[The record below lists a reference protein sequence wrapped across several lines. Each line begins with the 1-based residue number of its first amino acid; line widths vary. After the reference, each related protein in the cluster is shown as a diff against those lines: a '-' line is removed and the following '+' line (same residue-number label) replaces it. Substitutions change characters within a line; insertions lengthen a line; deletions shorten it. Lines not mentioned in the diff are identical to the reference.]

1 MNQQNQSSR
10 WNIRWIDLGE
20 LFIVLFI
27 IGFGA
32 YLRFYN
38 LRSYPDWY
46 SDEGAFINIATN
58 LLQGKLQYF
67 ALNNSILLAGRPPLF
82 FFLLAGISSIFG
94 TDIVVI
100 RGLSAACGVLS
111 IVFLYRLAREMV
123 NRRTAIWSAFVLT
136 IFPEAVAYNRI
147 GFTYNLQAPLAV
159 LSILCLWKYIHNRN
173 WIWRNSAAV
182 IAGLALASDYAGI
195 ILVMVVVGVVLWVEK
210 QAFIQA
216 CFLALAPL
224 VLMLIFLML
233 SWPQNTMTD
242 LAYSFGRAGNGIY
255 GRFISSIKTYVETI
269 RQVGWLPI
277 GLLGLLF
284 MPDRKARLLVLSL
297 TGGLLLFI
305 ISLVKPYGH
314 GYFYLIPLFPW
325 LAFGCGIVLELFV
338 SKAFNFFVEMIKLL
352 AERLNQYLKKIEN
365 RYFTLFSGFASA
377 MMVTLI
383 VFSPLIW
390 ISNIDYQVFVVQSKS
405 YQGAIQAT
413 HFNKGTSKAQ
423 DAEAL
428 LQFLNEHV
436 NKDDVILASPHI
448 AWGIHAR
455 SADFLQLLAYQ
466 GKSAFALPPLERS
479 RFAYDLSSEQVNYVV
494 LDNLWRGWA
503 VNLMPDLRA
512 TLQEVRNWPQVY
524 KAGEFVV
531 YANPEK

>member
-1 MNQQNQSSR
+1 MNQQNHSSR
-10 WNIRWIDLGE
+10 WHIRGIDLGG
-20 LFIVLFI
+20 LFIFLSIVC
-27 IGFGA
+27 FGA
-32 YLRFYN
+32 YLRFSH
-38 LRSYPDWY
+38 LRTYPDWY

-67 ALNNSILLAGRPPLF
+67 ALNNSILLSGRPPLF
-82 FFLLAGISSIFG
+82 LFLLAGLSSIFG

-100 RGLSAACGVLS
+100 RSLSAACGVLS
-111 IVFLYRLAREMV
+111 IIFLYRLVREMV
-123 NRRTAIWSAFVLT
+123 NRRTAIWSVFALA

-173 WIWRNSAAV
+173 WIWRSAAVV
-182 IAGLALASDYAGI
+182 IAGLTLASDYAGI
-195 ILVMVVVGVVLWVEK
+195 ILVVVVLGVVLGIEK
-210 QAFIQA
+210 RAFIQA
-216 CFLALAPL
+216 CFLAITP
-224 VLMLIFLML
+224 LMLMVIFLLL
-233 SWPQNTMTD
+233 SWPQNTMAD
-242 LAYSFGRAGNGIY
+242 LVYSFGRAGIGIY
-255 GRFISSIKTYVETI
+255 GRLVALVKTYVETI

-277 GLLGLLF
+277 GLLGLLLI
-284 MPDRKARLLVLSL
+284 PDRKARLLVLSL
-297 TGGLLLFI
+297 AGGLLLFI

-325 LAFGCGIVLELFV
+325 LAFGCGLVLELFV
-338 SKAFNFFVEMIKLL
+338 SKAFNFFDEMIKLL
-352 AERLNQYLKKIEN
+352 AERLNQYLKKFGN
-365 RYFTLFSGFASA
+365 RYVTLFSGFASA

-405 YQGAIQAT
+405 YQGVIQVT

-428 LQFLNEHV
+428 LQFLNDHV
-436 NKDDVILASPHI
+436 NKDDVVLASPHI
-448 AWGIHAR
+448 AWGIHAKC
-455 SADFLQLLAYQ
+455 ADFLQLLAYQ
-466 GKSAFALPPLERS
+466 GKSAFALPPLEHS
-479 RFAYDLSSEQVNYVV
+479 RFAYDLSPDQVNYIV